1 MIAEEYFMVTKC
13 TAMQSN
19 THITAQVPLKRF
31 ILNGAEAFKVNLT
44 IRVKFFFIF
53 VQNSIHR
60 TERSYVSVQQNVST
74 NKRIFTFRKKFRI
87 IKIHPVF

>member
-31 ILNGAEAFKVNLT
+31 ILNAAEAFKVNLT
-44 IRVKFFFIF
+44 IKLYFFLIS
-53 VQNSIHR
+53 VQNSIH
-60 TERSYVSVQQNVST
+60 
-74 NKRIFTFRKKFRI
+74 
-87 IKIHPVF
+87 

>member
-1 MIAEEYFMVTKC
+1 MIVEEYFMVTKC

-31 ILNGAEAFKVNLT
+31 ILKAAEALKVNLT
-44 IRVKFFFIF
+44 IKAKFFFIS

-60 TERSYVSVQQNVST
+60 TEKGYVSIQQHT
-74 NKRIFTFRKKFRI
+74 
-87 IKIHPVF
+87 